1 MGEEAKFVNTFTTLL
16 RDLDALLITHP
27 ANVRYLTG
35 FPHAEGAWLWIDDA
49 GPRLLASPLYENDLK
64 NFALPYLLGLPKD
77 WPRLLAERARDRVG
91 FEKAHLSYGDFQKLS
106 EALKGVELVPTEGRV
121 EALRLKKRPEEVVK
135 IRRAMEIARAAYR
148 EVVPEIR
155 PGAREREVAA
165 ALECAMRRRGAEGRA
180 FPTIVAS
187 GENGA
192 FPHAGAGEKPLRE
205 GELVTLDFGAR
216 YAGYHSDVTR
226 TLPLGEVAPEL
237 SRLLRAVQDALS
249 AALEHIG
256 PGRSLAEPDRA
267 ARAVLEAEGLL
278 RYYPHALGHGVGLE
292 VHESPRISHESRGRF
307 EPGMVVTIEPGV
319 YIPGLGGAR
328 VEELVL
334 ITENGFLVLSDDL

>member
-1 MGEEAKFVNTFTTLL
+1 MNDFTGLL
-16 RDLDALLITHP
+16 EDLDALLITQP
-27 ANVRYLTG
+27 ANVRYLAG
-35 FPHAEGAWLWIDDA
+35 FPHAEDAWLWIDDG
-49 GPRLLASPLYENDLK
+49 GPRLLASPLYENDLER
-64 NFALPYLLGLPKD
+64 FGLPYLLGRPRD
-77 WPRLLAERARDRVG
+77 WPRLLAERARGRVG
-91 FEKAHLSYGDFQKLS
+91 FEKAHLSYEDFQRLR
-106 EALKGVELVPTEGRV
+106 EAFKGAELVPTEGRV
-121 EALRLKKRPEEVVK
+121 EALRVKKRPEEVEK
-135 IRRAMEIARAAYR
+135 IRRAMAIARDAYR
-148 EVVPEIR
+148 EALSEVR
-155 PGAREREVAA
+155 PGVSEIQVAA

-216 YAGYHSDVTR
+216 YQGYHSDVTR
-226 TLPLGEVAPEL
+226 TLALGEVSPEL
-237 SRLLRAVQDALS
+237 ARVLRAVQAALS
-249 AALEHIG
+249 AALERVG
-256 PGRSLAEPDRA
+256 PGQPIAAADRA

-292 VHESPRISHESRGRF
+292 VHEAPRISHESEGYF

-319 YIPGLGGAR
+319 YVPGLGGAR

-334 ITENGFLVLSDDL
+334 ITEDGALILSSDL

>member
-1 MGEEAKFVNTFTTLL
+1 MGKELQFVNDFTALL
-16 RDLDALLITHP
+16 ANLDALLITQP

-35 FPHAEGAWLWIDDA
+35 FPHAEDAWLWIDGT

-64 NFALPYLLGLPKD
+64 DFGLPYLLGRPKD
-77 WPRLLAERARDRVG
+77 WPRLLAERARGRVG
-91 FEKAHLSYGDFQKLS
+91 FESTHLSYGDFQRLS
-106 EALKGVELVPTEGRV
+106 ESLKGAELVPTEGRV
-121 EALRLKKRPEEVVK
+121 EALRVKKRPDEVEK
-135 IRRAMEIARAAYR
+135 IRVAMRIAREAYR
-148 EVVPEIR
+148 EALTEVR
-155 PGAREREVAA
+155 PGVREREVAA

-192 FPHAGAGEKPLRE
+192 FPHAGASERPLRE

-216 YAGYHSDVTR
+216 HQGYHSDVTR
-226 TLPLGEVAPEL
+226 TLPLGQIAPEL

-256 PGRSLAEPDRA
+256 PGRPLAEPDRA

-292 VHESPRISHESRGRF
+292 VHEAPRISHESGGRF

-334 ITENGFLVLSDDL
+334 ITENGFLILSNDL